1 MLLLSLVRCN
11 TSPMIDSYHMIE
23 PLPLDFDWE
32 NEAAT
37 TLEAPDATPLGE
49 DSELVK
55 IWLDGGSDART
66 WSLNHHWPA
75 RCFALADRAGYKEH
89 DVVGFS
95 LVLEGAVQI
104 VCICTLHV
112 AMRAK
117 GGHGQ
122 PGVRAWMRGKLRSTV
137 ERSKRSASLVVATS
151 LAKVR
156 GILYDSF
163 STQPGTL
170 PGARGRIA
178 QGIARIE
185 GAIAETLAN
194 VEEEEPA

>member
-1 MLLLSLVRCN
+1 
-11 TSPMIDSYHMIE
+11 MIDSYHMIE

-75 RCFALADRAGYKEH
+75 RCFALADRAGYKAH

-104 VCICTLHV
+104 VCLCTLHV

-122 PGVRAWMRGKLRSTV
+122 PGVRAWMRGSCAAPWSAPSAQPHLWWPRRSP
-137 ERSKRSASLVVATS
+137 RSAESFTIHSRLNQEPSLGPEAA
-151 LAKVR
+151 LRR
-156 GILYDSF
+156 GLRA
-163 STQPGTL
+163 L
-170 PGARGRIA
+170 RGR
-178 QGIARIE
+178 
-185 GAIAETLAN
+185 
-194 VEEEEPA
+194 

>member
-1 MLLLSLVRCN
+1 
-11 TSPMIDSYHMIE
+11 
-23 PLPLDFDWE
+23 
-32 NEAAT
+32 
-37 TLEAPDATPLGE
+37 
-49 DSELVK
+49 
-55 IWLDGGSDART
+55 
-66 WSLNHHWPA
+66 
-75 RCFALADRAGYKEH
+75 
-89 DVVGFS
+89 
-95 LVLEGAVQI
+95 
-104 VCICTLHV
+104 
-112 AMRAK
+112 
-117 GGHGQ
+117 
-122 PGVRAWMRGKLRSTV
+122 MRGKLRSTV

-194 VEEEEPA
+194 VEEEAQLH